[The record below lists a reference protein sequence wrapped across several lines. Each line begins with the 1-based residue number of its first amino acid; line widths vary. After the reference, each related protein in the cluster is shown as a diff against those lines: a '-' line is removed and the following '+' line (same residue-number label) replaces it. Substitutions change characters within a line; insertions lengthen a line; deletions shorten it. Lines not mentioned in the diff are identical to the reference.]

1 MKKIILLLTVISF
14 SQVFSQIEISTGM
27 GVNYAA
33 NPSIKDYIN
42 SNFDS
47 GKGLLKTFSTQV
59 EFYGEGVYSISKHF
73 ELGID
78 YGMSIY
84 SFTNTTN
91 INYEL
96 SYTVYKPSLVAYY
109 VIPGKGYKFR
119 FGGGMGLRMVS
130 LDEKIWTTVNY
141 SGNGFGFL
149 ARAEGHT
156 SLGGN
161 FYAMIAA
168 DMRYDIISKVSNG
181 TSVLTSNKNRIFAGN
196 SQSDFDSV
204 GTKVNINT
212 FSVGI
217 KLGISYFF

>member
-1 MKKIILLLTVISF
+1 MKKIILLLVVISF
-14 SQVFSQIEISTGM
+14 SQASAQIEISAGM

-47 GKGLLKTFSTQV
+47 GKSLLKTFSTQV

-96 SYTVYKPSLVAYY
+96 SYTVYKPSLV
-109 VIPGKGYKFR
+109 VRIP
-119 FGGGMGLRMVS
+119 
-130 LDEKIWTTVNY
+130 
-141 SGNGFGFL
+141 
-149 ARAEGHT
+149 
-156 SLGGN
+156 
-161 FYAMIAA
+161 
-168 DMRYDIISKVSNG
+168 
-181 TSVLTSNKNRIFAGN
+181 
-196 SQSDFDSV
+196 
-204 GTKVNINT
+204 
-212 FSVGI
+212 
-217 KLGISYFF
+217 